1 MYRVIL
7 IFCIVISSTHAQT
20 YMCKDGGTVVFQDR
34 PCSSVVSKTDGRLCN
49 KSLNH
54 YESLIQSGGATSA
67 DKMCL
72 SEKRK
77 EREEQER
84 EAAQL
89 AAKEV
94 ERTKQ
99 LAMEKEHQQR
109 LAEEKKDAELRRTEQ
124 QVKIAEE
131 KAKYLEA
138 FKKAQAKIVESD
150 DPELTKLV
158 LQKGCLRHILDTHSF
173 KDPDSVRLEG
183 AKYGWVVNDSLPRY
197 AILLDINAK
206 NSWGAYAGAKQYRC
220 FLSEDG
226 QRLNDVQD

>member
-1 MYRVIL
+1 MFRI
-7 IFCIVISSTHAQT
+7 IFVYFLFISTAYAQT

-34 PCSSVVSKTDGRLCN
+34 PCNSVVSKTDGRLCN

-54 YESLIQSGGATSA
+54 YESLIQSGGATPA
-67 DKMCL
+67 EKMCL

-77 EREEQER
+77 EKEQQER

-89 AAKEV
+89 AAEEV

-99 LAMEKEHQQR
+99 LAMEKERQQR
-109 LAEEKKDAELRRTEQ
+109 LAEEKKDAKRRRTEQ
-124 QVKIAEE
+124 QAKIAEE

-173 KDPDSVRLEG
+173 KDPDSVRVEG
-183 AKYGWVVNDSLPRY
+183 AEYGWVVNDSLPRY

-206 NSWGAYAGAKQYRC
+206 NSWGAYVGAKQYRC

>member
-1 MYRVIL
+1 MFRI
-7 IFCIVISSTHAQT
+7 IFISFLFITTAHAQT
-20 YMCKDGGTVVFQDR
+20 YMCKDGGSVVFQDR
-34 PCSSVVSKTDGRLCN
+34 PCNGSVSKTDGDLCTA
-49 KSLNH
+49 SLSH
-54 YESLIQSGGATSA
+54 YESLIATGNAKPS

-72 SEKRK
+72 SQKRK

-89 AAKEV
+89 AAEEV

-99 LAMEKEHQQR
+99 LAIENERQQR
-109 LAEEKKDAELRRTEQ
+109 LAENKKEAELRRTEQ
-124 QVKIAEE
+124 QAKIAEE

-138 FKKAQAKIVESD
+138 FKMAQAKIIESD

-158 LQKGCLRHILDTHSF
+158 LQKGCLRHVLDTHSF
-173 KDPDSVRLEG
+173 KDPDSVKVEG

-226 QRLNDVQD
+226 QRLSDLQD